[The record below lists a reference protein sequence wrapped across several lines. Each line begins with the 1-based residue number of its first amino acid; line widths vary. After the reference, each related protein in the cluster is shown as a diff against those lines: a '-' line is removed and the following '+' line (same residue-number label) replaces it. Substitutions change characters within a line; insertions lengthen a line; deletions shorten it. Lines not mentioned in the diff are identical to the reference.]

1 MRPSR
6 GCWRVDGG
14 RDTLLAEVAQE
25 LGVAAHR
32 QLLEH
37 YERVARVLAIAVRA
51 GLQRV
56 DLVSL
61 PEEWARQ

>member
-1 MRPSR
+1 M
-6 GCWRVDGG
+6 
-14 RDTLLAEVAQE
+14 AQE